1 MAGFWEMG
9 GYGAFIWPAYGVV
22 ALLMIGFWLAA
33 WRDLRRR
40 RDELAALEAAGLGRR
55 RPAPGNTTESTSKI
69 ADEGRP

>member
-22 ALLMIGFWLAA
+22 ALVMVGFWLAA

-55 RPAPGNTTESTSKI
+55 RPASKSDSENVSI
-69 ADEGRP
+69 NADEARP